1 MKRDTKLILKS
12 SLLFGGVF
20 AFLNSITSLILQELN
35 AGKSEAELID
45 SIVAHSSVWDAIRI
59 GLLVWALIYLS
70 QKLDDFRYWKLAVA
84 AGVLVI
90 VNYHL
95 VYIYEAVD
103 YYFIYKPPVKTHHS
117 RIEEVLGLIDLNTR
131 IAPVYAPFDHLTG
144 WQMMYG
150 GPFGEV
156 SFGRVIFVLF
166 YGALT
171 LPLWLSAIV
180 YLLFRKKRK
189 VQ

>member
-1 MKRDTKLILKS
+1 MKRDTKLILRS
-12 SLLFGGVF
+12 SLLFGAIF
-20 AFLNSITSLILQELN
+20 ACLNIIASLILQELN

-45 SIVAHSSVWDAIRI
+45 SIAAHSLLWDAIRI
-59 GLLVWALIYLS
+59 GLLVWALLYLTR
-70 QKLDDFRYWKLAVA
+70 KLDDFRYWKLAVA
-84 AGVLVI
+84 AGALVI

-117 RIEEVLGLIDLNTR
+117 RIEEFLGLIEQDTR
-131 IAPVYAPFDHLTG
+131 IAPAYAPFDHLTG
-144 WQMMYG
+144 WQMIYG
-150 GPFGEV
+150 GPFGEI

-180 YLLFRKKRK
+180 YLLFRKRK
-189 VQ
+189 KGQ